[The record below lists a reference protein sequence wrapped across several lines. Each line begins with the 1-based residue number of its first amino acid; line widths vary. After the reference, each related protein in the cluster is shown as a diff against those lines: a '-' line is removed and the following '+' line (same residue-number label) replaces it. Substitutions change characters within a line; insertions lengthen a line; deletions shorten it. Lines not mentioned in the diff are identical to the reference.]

1 MFYQFKTAVSI
12 NKFILYALILKK
24 QCKAFGCFYIAA
36 SLILLI
42 MQFSGFTA
50 LEKELHLGINCVH
63 TERCNFVDEYIR
75 CCHLTA
81 EQRVCEWC

>member
-12 NKFILYALILKK
+12 NKFILYTLILKK
-24 QCKAFGCFYIAA
+24 LCKAFGCFYIAA

-42 MQFSGFTA
+42 VQLSGFTA
-50 LEKELHLGINCVH
+50 LEKELHLGINCVR
-63 TERCNFVDEYIR
+63 TEHRNFPAEDIR

-81 EQRVCEWC
+81 EQSVCEWC